1 MLVLR
6 KGIAFVSFLC
16 ENKENHAD
24 LLPFQGGK
32 NLMKHLP
39 FKWHPNEPFFECF
52 CFLEHEVFFIIK
64 PQFGF
69 IKLNKNKD
77 FQHLERMKL
86 LRRGMISS
94 VNVFRS
100 MALPSSVQQPVHNDS

>member
-39 FKWHPNEPFFECF
+39 FK
-52 CFLEHEVFFIIK
+52 
-64 PQFGF
+64 
-69 IKLNKNKD
+69 
-77 FQHLERMKL
+77 
-86 LRRGMISS
+86 
-94 VNVFRS
+94 
-100 MALPSSVQQPVHNDS
+100 